1 MKQFFKIPKSQLSL
15 CGMISYHTCTWWYDN
30 NEVLKSCYNFNIHR
44 TDHLICKEW
53 QRGISPHFLSLVLI
67 SNMLISMILRHVKF
81 HISFIRYKMYKLL
94 LPNCIP
100 NFNLEYMYILPPLWG
115 IIFQFRRYDP
125 TSYWWGMILSFFFSF
140 CKVWSH
146 GTFHLWCMILPFNGE
161 VLKGMIS
168 FIIFEACKTSHTIC
182 KVQLPLTS

>member
-30 NEVLKSCYNFNIHR
+30 NEVLKPCYNFNIHR

-94 LPNCIP
+94 LPKCIP

-125 TSYWWGMILSFFFSF
+125 TSYWWGMILSFLFHSVRYDPTAPFICDAWSYLSMVRF
-140 CKVWSH
+140 WKVWS
-146 GTFHLWCMILPFNGE
+146 
-161 VLKGMIS
+161 VS
-168 FIIFEACKTSHTIC
+168 
-182 KVQLPLTS
+182 